1 MEPIGDSEEKI
12 NELVFKE
19 MKNGKAWF
27 LTRDEVSPCKDCLFR
42 YLCPSPS
49 NYELVIGKPNLCH
62 VKP

>member
-1 MEPIGDSEEKI
+1 MESIGDSEEKI
-12 NELVFKE
+12 SELVFKE

-27 LTRDEVSPCKDCLFR
+27 LTRDKVSPCKDCLFR